1 MTPADDRDGRIG
13 QESPPIARRHLA
25 GTVERL
31 RRERGYSLDRLA
43 ARSMIDRDDL
53 DRILSG
59 EAEVDLSDIYLLA
72 GALVVEPGR
81 LFDGLRWTP
90 PTAGG
95 SGYEIPGGG
104 RDE

>member
-1 MTPADDRDGRIG
+1 MTLADGRDGRVG
-13 QESPPIARRHLA
+13 QEGPPISRRHLT
-25 GTVERL
+25 GIVERL

-43 ARSMIDRDDL
+43 ARSMIDREDL

-59 EAEVDLSDIYLLA
+59 EAEADLSDIYLLA
-72 GALVVEPGR
+72 GALVVDSGR

-95 SGYEIPGGG
+95 TGYEITGGG
-104 RDE
+104 SDD